1 MNILVNDNQ
10 FTAMTEKELATV
22 DGGVLPAAVVAVPV
36 GIKVAGY
43 VVGWFICCRASC
55 MGVTSDK
62 IKHFGEINEFF
73 KRICGCY
80 YISFSNSGF
89 ISRRS
94 YWIS

>member
-43 VVGWFICCRASC
+43 VVSSLSAAGLVVWGYFR
-55 MGVTSDK
+55 
-62 IKHFGEINEFF
+62 
-73 KRICGCY
+73 
-80 YISFSNSGF
+80 
-89 ISRRS
+89 
-94 YWIS
+94 

>member
-43 VVGWFICCRASC
+43 VVGGLSAVGLVAW
-55 MGVTSDK
+55 VTSDK

-80 YISFSNSGF
+80 YISFRNSGF

>member
-43 VVGWFICCRASC
+43 VVGGLSALRLLLYQLQ
-55 MGVTSDK
+55 G
-62 IKHFGEINEFF
+62 
-73 KRICGCY
+73 
-80 YISFSNSGF
+80 
-89 ISRRS
+89 
-94 YWIS
+94 